1 MKKLL
6 VSGAGGFVGARIMT
20 QLAGRYELCAF
31 PKGMLAAADEQT
43 VADWVRREQ
52 PDVIVHTAALSDTGY
67 SEKHPD
73 ESYRANVLLPCWMAA
88 AAQKSGAKLVAFSSD
103 QVYTGLTEHG
113 PFDEDTPLSPAN
125 VYGRHKQEMEQR
137 VLDILPDA
145 VLLRA
150 AWMYDLPG
158 YGLPIRGNF
167 LLNLLTAAMR
177 QETLRFSAWDYR
189 GITYVREAVERLT
202 QAMELP
208 GGVYNFG
215 SENDCDMVTTARRAC
230 ELLDIHPVI
239 EAADWPRSLLMDG
252 GRGQVSAAK
261 DALAGTALADVPL
274 YGMVKDDHH
283 RTRAIVD
290 SDGREIAINMNRGTF
305 TFITAIQDETHRF
318 ANAYRKQQ
326 MKQKSYS
333 STLTEVPGVGPKT
346 AKALLTQFKS
356 VGAVKDATPDQLEN
370 TPGVGRQLAQ
380 TIYDYFHREA

>member
-52 PDVIVHTAALSDTGY
+52 PDVVVHTAALSDTGY

-177 QETLRFSAWDYR
+177 QETLRFSARDYR

-202 QAMELP
+202 QAMELQ

-230 ELLDIHPVI
+230 VLLDIPPVI
-239 EAADWPRSLLMDG
+239 ETADWPRSLLMDS
-252 GRGQVSAAK
+252 GRFRAA
-261 DALAGTALADVPL
+261 AGV
-274 YGMVKDDHH
+274 GFDD
-283 RTRAIVD
+283 
-290 SDGREIAINMNRGTF
+290 
-305 TFITAIQDETHRF
+305 
-318 ANAYRKQQ
+318 
-326 MKQKSYS
+326 
-333 STLTEVPGVGPKT
+333 TLTGVQRCLRDYG
-346 AKALLTQFKS
+346 LLK
-356 VGAVKDATPDQLEN
+356 
-370 TPGVGRQLAQ
+370 
-380 TIYDYFHREA
+380 

>member
-167 LLNLLTAAMR
+167 RCYAAGN
-177 QETLRFSAWDYR
+177 A
-189 GITYVREAVERLT
+189 AVFG
-202 QAMELP
+202 AGLP
-208 GGVYNFG
+208 RHHL
-215 SENDCDMVTTARRAC
+215 CA
-230 ELLDIHPVI
+230 
-239 EAADWPRSLLMDG
+239 G
-252 GRGQVSAAK
+252 GRGAA
-261 DALAGTALADVPL
+261 DPGHGTAGRCVQLWQRERLRHGHDGPARLCAAGHPPC
-274 YGMVKDDHH
+274 H
-283 RTRAIVD
+283 R
-290 SDGREIAINMNRGTF
+290 DGRLAAQPADGRR
-305 TFITAIQDETHRF
+305 QVPC
-318 ANAYRKQQ
+318 
-326 MKQKSYS
+326 S
-333 STLTEVPGVGPKT
+333 SECRL
-346 AKALLTQFKS
+346 
-356 VGAVKDATPDQLEN
+356 
-370 TPGVGRQLAQ
+370 
-380 TIYDYFHREA
+380 

>member
-177 QETLRFSAWDYR
+177 QETLRFSARDYR
-189 GITYVREAVERLT
+189 GITYVREAVERLP

-215 SENDCDMVTTARRAC
+215 SGNDCDMVTTARRAC
-230 ELLDIHPVI
+230 ALLDIHPVI
-239 EAADWPRSLLMDG
+239 ETAYWPRSLLMDG
-252 GRGQVSAAK
+252 GRFRAA
-261 DALAGTALADVPL
+261 AGV
-274 YGMVKDDHH
+274 GFDD
-283 RTRAIVD
+283 
-290 SDGREIAINMNRGTF
+290 
-305 TFITAIQDETHRF
+305 
-318 ANAYRKQQ
+318 
-326 MKQKSYS
+326 
-333 STLTEVPGVGPKT
+333 TLTGVQRCLRDYG
-346 AKALLTQFKS
+346 LLK
-356 VGAVKDATPDQLEN
+356 
-370 TPGVGRQLAQ
+370 
-380 TIYDYFHREA
+380 

>member
-20 QLAGRYELCAF
+20 RLAGQYELCAF
-31 PKGMLAAADEQT
+31 PKGMLVAADEQT

-88 AAQKSGAKLVAFSSD
+88 AAQKSGARLVAFSSD

-125 VYGRHKQEMEQR
+125 VYGRHKREMEQR

-177 QETLRFSAWDYR
+177 QETLRFSARDYR
-189 GITYVREAVERLT
+189 GITYVREAVERLP

-215 SENDCDMVTTARRAC
+215 SENDCDMVTTARHAC
-230 ELLDIHPVI
+230 ALLDIHPVI

-252 GRGQVSAAK
+252 GRFRAA
-261 DALAGTALADVPL
+261 AGV
-274 YGMVKDDHH
+274 GFDD
-283 RTRAIVD
+283 
-290 SDGREIAINMNRGTF
+290 
-305 TFITAIQDETHRF
+305 
-318 ANAYRKQQ
+318 
-326 MKQKSYS
+326 
-333 STLTEVPGVGPKT
+333 TLTGVQHCLRDYG
-346 AKALLTQFKS
+346 LLK
-356 VGAVKDATPDQLEN
+356 
-370 TPGVGRQLAQ
+370 
-380 TIYDYFHREA
+380 

>member
-177 QETLRFSAWDYR
+177 QETLRFSARDYR
-189 GITYVREAVERLT
+189 GITYVREAVERLI

-215 SENDCDMVTTARRAC
+215 IENDCDMVTTARRAC
-230 ELLDIHPVI
+230 ALLDIHPVI
-239 EAADWPRSLLMDG
+239 ETADWPRSLLMDG
-252 GRGQVSAAK
+252 GRFRAA
-261 DALAGTALADVPL
+261 AGV
-274 YGMVKDDHH
+274 GFDD
-283 RTRAIVD
+283 
-290 SDGREIAINMNRGTF
+290 
-305 TFITAIQDETHRF
+305 
-318 ANAYRKQQ
+318 
-326 MKQKSYS
+326 
-333 STLTEVPGVGPKT
+333 TLTGVQRCLRDYG
-346 AKALLTQFKS
+346 LLK
-356 VGAVKDATPDQLEN
+356 
-370 TPGVGRQLAQ
+370 
-380 TIYDYFHREA
+380 

>member
-43 VADWVRREQ
+43 VADWVRCEQ

-88 AAQKSGAKLVAFSSD
+88 AAQKNGAKLVAFSSD

-137 VLDILPDA
+137 VLDILPDV

-177 QETLRFSAWDYR
+177 QETLRFSARDYR
-189 GITYVREAVERLT
+189 GITYVREAVERLP

-215 SENDCDMVTTARRAC
+215 SENDCDMVTTARHAC
-230 ELLDIHPVI
+230 ALLDIHPVI
-239 EAADWPRSLLMDG
+239 ETADWPRSLLMDG
-252 GRGQVSAAK
+252 GRLRAA
-261 DALAGTALADVPL
+261 AGV
-274 YGMVKDDHH
+274 GFDD
-283 RTRAIVD
+283 
-290 SDGREIAINMNRGTF
+290 
-305 TFITAIQDETHRF
+305 
-318 ANAYRKQQ
+318 
-326 MKQKSYS
+326 
-333 STLTEVPGVGPKT
+333 TLTGVQRC
-346 AKALLTQFKS
+346 L
-356 VGAVKDATPDQLEN
+356 
-370 TPGVGRQLAQ
+370 R
-380 TIYDYFHREA
+380 DYGLRK

>member
-6 VSGAGGFVGARIMT
+6 VSGAGGFVGARIMA

-31 PKGMLAAADEQT
+31 PKGMPAAADEQT

-167 LLNLLTAAMR
+167 LLNLLTVAMR
-177 QETLRFSAWDYR
+177 QETLRFSARDYR

-202 QAMELP
+202 QAMELT

-215 SENDCDMVTTARRAC
+215 SENDCDMVTTTRRAC
-230 ELLDIHPVI
+230 ALLDIHPVI
-239 EAADWPRSLLMDG
+239 ETADWPRSLLMDG
-252 GRGQVSAAK
+252 GRFRAA
-261 DALAGTALADVPL
+261 AGV
-274 YGMVKDDHH
+274 GFDD
-283 RTRAIVD
+283 
-290 SDGREIAINMNRGTF
+290 
-305 TFITAIQDETHRF
+305 
-318 ANAYRKQQ
+318 
-326 MKQKSYS
+326 
-333 STLTEVPGVGPKT
+333 TLTGVQRCLRDYG
-346 AKALLTQFKS
+346 LLK
-356 VGAVKDATPDQLEN
+356 
-370 TPGVGRQLAQ
+370 
-380 TIYDYFHREA
+380 